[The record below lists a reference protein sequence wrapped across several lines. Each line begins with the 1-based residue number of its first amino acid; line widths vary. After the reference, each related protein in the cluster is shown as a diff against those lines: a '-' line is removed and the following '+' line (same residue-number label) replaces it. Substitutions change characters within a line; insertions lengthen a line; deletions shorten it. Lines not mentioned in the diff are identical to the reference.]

1 MISEQNL
8 FELNTNFNTK
18 ASCITRLLILLF
30 IPTLIYIAV
39 LASYMHYIPL
49 KMEMHS
55 VILIGFIYFIY
66 LFFIRHNAYLASCSF
81 KKRFADMKIE
91 LLAYMNKHR
100 VNINETV
107 KANASIDDFLAEF
120 TRNLRNSNF
129 SSVAA
134 GIFPT
139 LGILGTFISI
149 AITMPDFSSKTSAV
163 LEQEI
168 SILLSGVGTAFYV
181 SIYGIFLSIWW
192 IFFEK
197 LGMSRFEHDVQI
209 IKESTKELFWNKVEI
224 EKIQFQKSMENF
236 EKLNSVFEQM
246 GQEELERVL
255 TQSMKKKAML
265 FDNLIEQESNLLEQS
280 KTFHDFNQQK
290 HQQIMQSYEK
300 VVDQLNRFSPV
311 LEEALKHTTLI
322 TKHFNKQERDLQ
334 EISKQLNENII
345 LLNDSLSNIS
355 AQSLEK
361 VSHQIIKNME
371 VMKNDT
377 DKIGWRLNQQ
387 LDDFDEGLN
396 KKLANSLEQIDK
408 ETATIVEQLS
418 SLKE

>member
-1 MISEQNL
+1 MINEQKL

-18 ASCITRLLILLF
+18 ANCITRLLILLSV
-30 IPTLIYIAV
+30 PTLIYIFI
-39 LASYMHYIPL
+39 LASFLEYIPL
-49 KMEMHS
+49 KMELHS
-55 VILIGFIYFIY
+55 VLLTGFIYLIY
-66 LFFIRHNAYLASCSF
+66 LFFISHNAYIASCRF
-81 KKRFADMKIE
+81 KKSFEDMKIS
-91 LLAYMNKHR
+91 LLEYLNKHK
-100 VNINETV
+100 VNINETL
-107 KANASIDDFLAEF
+107 KANGNIDDFLGEF
-120 TRNLRNSNF
+120 TRNLRNTNF

-149 AITMPDFSSKTSAV
+149 ALTMPDFSSKTSAV

-224 EKIQFQKSMENF
+224 EKIQFQKSIENF
-236 EKLNSVFEQM
+236 EKLNSMFEKM
-246 GQEELERVL
+246 GQSDLENVL
-255 TQSMKKKAML
+255 NQSLKKKAVL

-280 KTFHDFNQQK
+280 KNFHDFNQQK
-290 HQQIMQSYEK
+290 HQNIMESYEE
-300 VVDQLNRFSPV
+300 VLEQLNHFSPV

-322 TKHFNKQERDLQ
+322 TKHFNKQERDLLL
-334 EISKQLNENII
+334 ISKQLNENIT
-345 LLNDSLSNIS
+345 LLNSSLSNIS
-355 AQSLEK
+355 APSLEK
-361 VSHQIIKNME
+361 LSAQMTKNLE

-377 DKIGWRLNQQ
+377 DKIGWRLNQH

-396 KKLANSLEQIDK
+396 KKLSNSLELIDK
-408 ETATIVEQLS
+408 ETASLVEQLR